1 MTKKRVLFWLFGILF
16 MAVSVSMMV
25 IVTTCEVKSVEIRG
39 NTRYSDEQVKEMVL
53 TGPFSQNSVLAPL
66 LCSKENVSDIYF
78 VDGWTV
84 TRTGKDSLMV
94 TLNEKKPVGC
104 ISYLDNYIYF
114 DKNGCFVDA
123 SVVRDEQV
131 PYFSGIKVDQVVEN
145 EKIPIRGTTVLDTAV
160 TLTTVFQKEENLPDR
175 AEFDSR
181 GEVSLSYDDVVVSLG
196 KNEYMEDK
204 MSRAAAILPQLE
216 GKKGTLHLESVS
228 EKSKIVTFEPSADYV
243 DAQDALGNYFKDEAE
258 SGPEDETSD
267 EEEDLDADE
276 EDPEEVPDEE
286 DAEDAESYGSSG
298 EYTDDQTY
306 DDYDY
311 DDQSYDDYDDYDDS
325 YDEYDDYDGG
335 ADEEAYYDQL
345 YEGIY
350 W

>member
-1 MTKKRVLFWLFGILF
+1 MTKKRVLFWLFGIVF
-16 MAVSVSMMV
+16 MSASVLMMV

-53 TGPFSQNSVLAPL
+53 NGPFSQNSVFAPL
-66 LCSKENVSDIYF
+66 LCTKESVSDIYF

-123 SVVRDEQV
+123 SMIRDEQV
-131 PYFSGIKVDQVVEN
+131 PYFSGINVDQVVEN
-145 EKIPIRGTTVLDTAV
+145 EKIPIKGTTVLDTAV
-160 TLTTVFQKEENLPDR
+160 SLTTVFQKEENLPDH

-181 GEVSLSYDDVVVSLG
+181 GEVSLSYDDIVVSLG

-204 MSRAAAILPQLE
+204 MSRALAILPQLE
-216 GKKGTLHLESVS
+216 GKKGILHLESVS
-228 EKSKIVTFEPSADYV
+228 EKSKIITFEPSPDSADT
-243 DAQDALGNYFKDEAE
+243 QDILGNYFKDDME
-258 SGPEDETSD
+258 SDPEDETSD
-267 EEEDLDADE
+267 EDEDVDQEE
-276 EDPEEVPDEE
+276 EDPEETPDKGNAGNEE
-286 DAEDAESYGSSG
+286 SSETYD
-298 EYTDDQTY
+298 EYTDEQTY
-306 DDYDY
+306 DDYDN
-311 DDQSYDDYDDYDDS
+311 YDDYDDYDDQS
-325 YDEYDDYDGG
+325 YGDNDDYDDYDDGT
-335 ADEEAYYDQL
+335 DDEAYYDQL